1 MHEFF
6 STCSQC
12 VSSSSPLPRSSQEF
26 VKKNDAI
33 QNRILTLWN
42 CPVANNNKKETTKH
56 KSQIGNALTKVKE
69 ICFLVIGMA
78 SNRHFYAFPM
88 LISMLVLCICNVDWT
103 TLMPQL
109 ITVGMIIY
117 FEYAWGPVKS
127 LSPGEVQL

>member
-6 STCSQC
+6 FHLLSVCQQFIT
-12 VSSSSPLPRSSQEF
+12 SSKIIPRIC
-26 VKKNDAI
+26 KKNDAI

-88 LISMLVLCICNVDWT
+88 LISMLVLCICNADWT